1 MFCLSD
7 PSIKDNPIVYA
18 SEEFYRTTQY
28 GRDYVIGRNCRFLQ
42 GPKTDRNTVA
52 RIKEAVRTGQESFET
67 ILNYRRDGSPFMNL
81 VMTAPLY
88 DNKGVV
94 RYFIGA
100 QVDISGLVEE
110 GRGLD
115 SFERYLIENRRN
127 RNSDQSSY
135 ANQKHMKILS
145 ELSQMLSPDESSVF
159 HGQGHSREGS
169 VNESDH
175 GSSRGV
181 RGTQQGRR
189 DPNARQRRRVL
200 GNEDEDEQEK
210 ERNAWA
216 FTTLGPSGKLPGV
229 YQNVSARR
237 LRVHCSASH

>member
-1 MFCLSD
+1 MKVVSFTD
-7 PSIKDNPIVYA
+7 KVTA
-18 SEEFYRTTQY
+18 
-28 GRDYVIGRNCRFLQ
+28 GR
-42 GPKTDRNTVA
+42 
-52 RIKEAVRTGQESFET
+52 
-67 ILNYRRDGSPFMNL
+67 
-81 VMTAPLY
+81 
-88 DNKGVV
+88 
-94 RYFIGA
+94 
-100 QVDISGLVEE
+100 
-110 GRGLD
+110 
-115 SFERYLIENRRN
+115 
-127 RNSDQSSY
+127 
-135 ANQKHMKILS
+135 
-145 ELSQMLSPDESSVF
+145 
-159 HGQGHSREGS
+159 GS